1 MNKLMASLGV
11 AAVACLTACTVEATF
26 TPVETESSSSVDSFD
41 PASSNA
47 NGGDNGSLSSAGD
60 ILSEITPCAFTATD
74 AEWNYSLKSTGSDGI
89 SGSIDIAYKIDGTN
103 AIRIETAEVS
113 GGTASMV
120 CRLMGSERQVK
131 DVNGDSSL
139 VTDQYCEGSTMIRIT
154 TKKLANVDVQ
164 KLFAAESQSCKVVN
178 GLAEDVVPTVA
189 LSTSCGFKA
198 TDAEWSFTYMD
209 GSALRRKTY
218 KPSVEE
224 GYVYSYNDEIT
235 IMSYAACKKTLP
247 LEENTNFCSEEG
259 LVSRGSSAFR
269 NDDPTAYYTTATQT
283 CVSDAGLPADTA
295 AADTNTVV
303 PASSV
308 SNGPLSSSVAA
319 EVVSSSA
326 ATEVS
331 SSSVSI
337 SPLSSSVAAEV
348 PSSSESTPVV
358 GGALTCLHKT
368 SIETLC
374 FIAPVTT
381 SQADFNAFCAE
392 ENGTIGTTCPSG
404 KTLECVGPKT
414 GNTIYYYDE
423 IAPVMGCEMMMSARD

>member
-1 MNKLMASLGV
+1 MKKFTALMSA
-11 AAVACLTACTVEATF
+11 AAVIGLTACGDDSNSVAIGSDAPASSESSVIPSSSATAD
-26 TPVETESSSSVDSFD
+26 PLSSSV
-41 PASSNA
+41 
-47 NGGDNGSLSSAGD
+47 AGD
-60 ILSEITPCAFTATD
+60 VTSGDVTTSSETAAAGPCEFTATD
-74 AEWNYSLKSTGSDGI
+74 SEWSYSLKSANSDGT
-89 SGSIDIAYKIDGTN
+89 SGTVEIAYKIEGTS
-103 AIRIETAEVS
+103 AVRTETAKVT
-113 GGTASMV
+113 GGSSSMV
-120 CRLMGSERQVK
+120 CRLMGSERQIK

-164 KLFAAESQSCKVVN
+164 KLFAAESQTCKVVN
-178 GLAEDVVPTVA
+178 GLAEDVTPTVA
-189 LSTSCGFKA
+189 LSTNCGFKA

-209 GSALRRKTY
+209 DSVLRRRTY

-224 GYVYSYNDEIT
+224 GYVYSYNDAIT
-235 IMSYAACKKTLP
+235 VMSYAACKKTLP
-247 LEENTNFCSEEG
+247 LEETTKFCSEDG
-259 LVSRGSSAFR
+259 LVSRGSSAIR

-283 CVSDAGLPADTA
+283 CVSDAGLPADDA
-295 AADTNTVV
+295 AADTNTVD
-303 PASSV
+303 PASS
-308 SNGPLSSSVAA
+308 A
-319 EVVSSSA
+319 
-326 ATEVS
+326 
-331 SSSVSI
+331 SI

-392 ENGTIGTTCPSG
+392 ENGTIGTTCPTG